1 MTANLIV
8 ISGGSGTGKST
19 LCRALQEA
27 LLPDVWL
34 HFSVDSILYCL
45 PQSILDR
52 ANLKNDW
59 SSIDIKLICS
69 GAYACVNVLLSA
81 GHKVIFDC
89 VVLTEKGADAMLS
102 AFQEYRPILV
112 GLSCSWEE
120 IKRRTV
126 ARGDRTL
133 EEAEYSFRN
142 AGTHVPHHYTFE
154 TTSMP
159 PEVIASQLVQRLRAG
174 TSDASVDDGEA

>member
-1 MTANLIV
+1 MTPNLII

-34 HFSVDSILYCL
+34 HFSVDTILYCL

-52 ANLKNDW
+52 ANQKNDW
-59 SSIDIKLICS
+59 SSVDIQLVS
-69 GAYACVNVLLSA
+69 SAYPCVNVLLSA

-89 VVLTEKGADAMLS
+89 VVPTEKQAREILS
-102 AFQEYRPILV
+102 AFQEYHPVFV

-120 IKRRTV
+120 IKKRTL

-133 EEAEYSFRN
+133 AEAEHGFQKAGEHLRN
-142 AGTHVPHHYTFE
+142 DYRFE
-154 TTSMP
+154 TTNTP
-159 PEVIASQLVQRLRAG
+159 PEVIANQLVQQLRLRK
-174 TSDASVDDGEA
+174 

>member
-8 ISGGSGTGKST
+8 ISSGSGTGKST

-52 ANLKNDW
+52 ANQKNDW
-59 SSIDIKLICS
+59 SSVDIQLTCS
-69 GAYACVNVLLSA
+69 SAYACVNVLLSA

-89 VVLTEKGADAMLS
+89 VVLTEKRAHQMLS
-102 AFQEYRPILV
+102 AFQEYRPIVV

-120 IKRRTV
+120 IKRRTL

-133 EEAEYSFRN
+133 AESEYGFRK
-142 AGTHVPHHYTFE
+142 AGEYLAYAYTFE
-154 TTSMP
+154 TTRTNQFSRKP
-159 PEVIASQLVQRLRAG
+159 
-174 TSDASVDDGEA
+174 